1 MKVILKDNVVGLGFK
16 DDVVEVKNGYGRNYL
31 IPRGL
36 AVVATKAELKQ
47 HEEIMRQR
55 EHKLAA
61 IKEKA
66 QQAADA
72 LEGVALIIPTK
83 ISESGT
89 IYGGVNAAHVA
100 EHLAKLGH
108 DVDRKIIDIKV
119 PVKEA
124 GKYTAYLHFH
134 KEVIKE
140 IPFEVVDEENPV
152 PAQEATEIVETPAP
166 VVEEETQIV
175 EEAPEAPEAPA
186 AE

>member
-47 HEEIMRQR
+47 HEEIMKQR

-66 QQAADA
+66 QKAADA
-72 LEGVALIIPTK
+72 LEGIELVIPTK
-83 ISESGT
+83 ISDSGT
-89 IYGGVNAAHVA
+89 IYGGINPVHIA
-100 EHLAKLGH
+100 EHLSRLGH
-108 DVDRKIIDIKV
+108 DVDRKIIDIRV

-124 GKYTAYLHFH
+124 GKYTAYVHFH

-140 IPFEVVDEENPV
+140 IPFEVVDEDA
-152 PAQEATEIVETPAP
+152 PAKA
-166 VVEEETQIV
+166 
-175 EEAPEAPEAPA
+175 EEAPKAEESVKNQAEEAQA

>member
-55 EHKLAA
+55 THKLEA
-61 IKEKA
+61 IKAKA
-66 QQAADA
+66 QEAADA
-72 LEGVALIIPTK
+72 LEGVSLVIPTK

-89 IYGGVNAAHVA
+89 IYGGVSAAHVA

-108 DVDRKIIDIKV
+108 DVDRKIIDIRV

-134 KEVIKE
+134 KEVIRE
-140 IPFEVVDEENPV
+140 LPFEVVDEDA
-152 PAQEATEIVETPAP
+152 PAQEEKPAEEAAAQETPA
-166 VVEEETQIV
+166 
-175 EEAPEAPEAPA
+175 

>member
-31 IPRGL
+31 IPRGI

-61 IKEKA
+61 IKDRA

-72 LEGVALIIPTK
+72 LEGVSLVIPTK

-89 IYGGVNAAHVA
+89 IYGGINPVHIA

-108 DVDRKIIDIKV
+108 DVDRKIIDIRV

-124 GKYTAYLHFH
+124 GKYVAFIHFH

-140 IPFEVVDEENPV
+140 IPFEVIDEDA
-152 PAQEATEIVETPAP
+152 PA
-166 VVEEETQIV
+166 
-175 EEAPEAPEAPA
+175 APEVAPEAPA
-186 AE
+186 APEAETPDVEAPAAE

>member
-47 HEEIMRQR
+47 HEEIMKQR
-55 EHKLAA
+55 AHKLAA
-61 IKEKA
+61 IKDKA

-72 LEGVALIIPTK
+72 LEGVSLVIPTK

-89 IYGGVNAAHVA
+89 IYGGINPVHIA

-108 DVDRKIIDIKV
+108 DVDRKIIDIRV

-124 GKYTAYLHFH
+124 GKYVAFIHFH

-140 IPFEVVDEENPV
+140 IPFEVVDED
-152 PAQEATEIVETPAP
+152 AP
-166 VVEEETQIV
+166 EKT
-175 EEAPEAPEAPA
+175 EEAPAPEAPA
-186 AE
+186 APAPEAPAEEAPAAE